1 MNNLERIKKM
11 NTKELAKVL
20 NGSQCNC
27 CAYKNTLMCVKKN
40 VCEQSNCEEGVKL
53 WLEQDA
59 EFTISEVR
67 DEFEK
72 ECENCCS
79 LESCQNDSI
88 LCFLE
93 YFIHNYNAVD
103 QKITLQHPKGEN

>member
-1 MNNLERIKKM
+1 MNNLEKMIKM
-11 NTKELAKVL
+11 NTEEIAKMI
-20 NGSQCNC
+20 NGSSCKC
-27 CAYKNTLMCVKKN
+27 CAYQDRQICEKK
-40 VCEQSNCEEGVKL
+40 CTEGVKL

-59 EFTISEVR
+59 KFTIAEVR
-67 DEFEK
+67 DKFEK
-72 ECENCCS
+72 ECEDCCGF
-79 LESCQNDSI
+79 ESCQNDSI